1 MQDREPTSL
10 INPAL
15 FHHEPAIL
23 EYMPTGTRN
32 AQAKMSPFAKS
43 PQPHEVNRAA
53 PRERKATP
61 LRTK

>member
-53 PRERKATP
+53 PRARKATP